1 MKKNLITVIVL
12 ALVLVNLVLTAIL
25 TITIL
30 PETKKANELIT
41 QVCSA
46 INLELNSGSVKS
58 DATSVPI
65 DQLAY
70 LLSGIGITVLAAF
83 DIEEM
88 TINLKDSGDGKKHYA
103 TMRISLSMNK
113 ESDGYKDYGEKMP
126 DWKSQIQSQITS
138 VVSGF
143 TYEEFNADQQKVQ
156 DSILTNVQKLFN
168 SDFIVGVGFPT
179 VTSQ

>member
-65 DQLAY
+65 DQLA
-70 LLSGIGITVLAAF
+70 AF

-88 TINLKDSGDGKKHYA
+88 TINLKDS
-103 TMRISLSMNK
+103 
-113 ESDGYKDYGEKMP
+113 
-126 DWKSQIQSQITS
+126 
-138 VVSGF
+138 
-143 TYEEFNADQQKVQ
+143 
-156 DSILTNVQKLFN
+156 
-168 SDFIVGVGFPT
+168 
-179 VTSQ
+179 

>member
-65 DQLAY
+65 DQLA
-70 LLSGIGITVLAAF
+70 AF

-88 TINLKDSGDGKKHYA
+88 TTNLKDSGDGKKHYA
-103 TMRISLSMNK
+103 TMSISLSMNK